1 MLPNAPIGLWPGL
14 EYDGER
20 IEDISGQMLVIY
32 TDGLN
37 EAENRQQEQLGDDRL
52 LEILET
58 MSMRSAKEVIE
69 TLYEA
74 VRQHRA
80 GAEPNDDL
88 TIMSIRVDTRKK
100 ETEK

>member
-1 MLPNAPIGLWPGL
+1 M
-14 EYDGER
+14 
-20 IEDISGQMLVIY
+20 EDIRGQLLVVY

-52 LEILET
+52 LDILET
-58 MSMRSAKEVIE
+58 MSSQSSAKEVIDA
-69 TLYEA
+69 LYQA
-74 VRQHRA
+74 VEEHRD

-88 TIMSIRVDTRKK
+88 TIMGIRVLKPKK

>member
-1 MLPNAPIGLWPGL
+1 
-14 EYDGER
+14 
-20 IEDISGQMLVIY
+20 MLVVY

-52 LEILET
+52 LDILET
-58 MSMRSAKEVIE
+58 MPRCSAKEVINL
-69 TLYEA
+69 LYEA
-74 VRQHRA
+74 VQQHRD

-88 TIMSIRVDTRKK
+88 TIMSILVDTRKK